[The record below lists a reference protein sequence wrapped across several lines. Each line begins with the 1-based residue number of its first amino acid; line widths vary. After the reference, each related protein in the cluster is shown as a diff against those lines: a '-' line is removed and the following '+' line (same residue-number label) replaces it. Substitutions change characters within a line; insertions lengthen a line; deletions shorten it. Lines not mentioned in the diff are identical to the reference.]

1 MTQFHPTTP
10 KSEVKEKVNVVQE
23 TADSN
28 SCCSKT
34 KQETCCETRCKIG
47 MLRHNLRY
55 SNWHLRLSIILIELP
70 GGCS

>member
-1 MTQFHPTTP
+1 MTQFHATTP

-34 KQETCCETRCKIG
+34 KQETCCEPAAKSECCGTTSATATGTC
-47 MLRHNLRY
+47 
-55 SNWHLRLSIILIELP
+55 
-70 GGCS
+70 GCQ